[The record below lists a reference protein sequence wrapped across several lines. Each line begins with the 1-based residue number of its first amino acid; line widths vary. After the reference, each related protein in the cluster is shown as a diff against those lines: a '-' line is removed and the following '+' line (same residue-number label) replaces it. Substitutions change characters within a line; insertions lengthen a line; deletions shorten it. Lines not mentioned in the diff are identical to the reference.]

1 MRRGDAGRSIDGVMR
16 RRRLKQIPEP
26 VAVPAWLVP
35 WQPHQHA
42 LNAAPGHLRAGAIA
56 LFSRAAN
63 ARVRL

>member
-1 MRRGDAGRSIDGVMR
+1 MR